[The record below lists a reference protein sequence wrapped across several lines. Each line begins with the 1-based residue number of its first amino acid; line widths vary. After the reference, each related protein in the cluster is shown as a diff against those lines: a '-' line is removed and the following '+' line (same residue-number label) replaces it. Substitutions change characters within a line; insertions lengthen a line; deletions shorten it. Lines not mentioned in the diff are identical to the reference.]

1 MANCNHTVG
10 AICNIR
16 LLDFQLHWILDCS
29 WIQIEYKILCF
40 HNHYHSIFEVL
51 SYLHQFAHLE
61 VSKKFICIKMLR
73 IFRFK
78 LNMNCIYKSDEK
90 ITIFLRNFEHCRPYH
105 WTSISSV
112 SKKAT
117 LSPAHAALS
126 YCCHGNR
133 KFYVQNFKQKYFKLI
148 YAYIIFQHS

>member
-61 VSKKFICIKMLR
+61 VSKKFICIKMLFLDLTDDAWVSGPDLQR
-73 IFRFK
+73 FTKNVLVIKFFYYWSDFDQTLWDCSTHGYYNLTNFSQNRMKNKKLLITKYIFGP
-78 LNMNCIYKSDEK
+78 C
-90 ITIFLRNFEHCRPYH
+90 FL
-105 WTSISSV
+105 SIQD
-112 SKKAT
+112 T
-117 LSPAHAALS
+117 EM
-126 YCCHGNR
+126 
-133 KFYVQNFKQKYFKLI
+133 
-148 YAYIIFQHS
+148 